1 MQAAGT
7 RMPLIDAFKAVASQL
22 IVLHHLAFYGPM
34 SDWTHQVWPGV
45 ISWLSQDARM
55 AVQVFL
61 VISGFLTARA
71 LAPQGVFTGGNPW
84 ALLRHRYLT
93 IVGPYAVALVVTMLC
108 AWLARQ
114 WMVHHSVPE
123 AATAL
128 QFVWHLLLL
137 HSLLGVDSLSAGVWY
152 VAIDFQLFALML
164 LVLWLGRRWQGTA
177 ATAPA
182 SAAQAPGRVWPTLAM
197 VVGLGLA
204 SLWVFNRDAGYDS
217 WAMYFFGA
225 YAAGV
230 VAYWVGNLPAG
241 RVQTGLIV
249 LGTVLALAA
258 LAVDWRTRVALA
270 LGVAVLMALSQA
282 RGWLYTWPQS
292 RVVGYLGNI
301 SYGVFLMNFPVGLVV
316 NAAFSRFAP
325 ADVATQ
331 TAGVLLAWVGTVAAG
346 AVFFRVVEQPLRRFS
361 NRLATPAR

>member
-1 MQAAGT
+1 
-7 RMPLIDAFKAVASQL
+7 MPLIDAFKAVASQL

-34 SDWTHQVWPGV
+34 SDWTHQVWPGF

-71 LAPQGVFTGGNPW
+71 LAPQGVFTGANPW

-108 AWLARQ
+108 AWLARE
-114 WMVHHSVPE
+114 WMAHHSVTE
-123 AATAL
+123 AASAL

-177 ATAPA
+177 PAAAT
-182 SAAQAPGRVWPTLAM
+182 QAPGRVWPTLAL

-204 SLWVFNRDAGYDS
+204 SLWVFNRDAGYDN

-225 YAAGV
+225 YASGA

-249 LGTVLALAA
+249 LGTVLALSA
-258 LAVDWRTRVALA
+258 LAVDWRMRVALA
-270 LGVAVLMALSQA
+270 LAVAVAVAVLMALSQA
-282 RGWLYTWPQS
+282 RGWLYTWPKS

-331 TAGVLLAWVGTVAAG
+331 TVGVLLAWVGTLVAG
-346 AVFFRVVEQPLRRFS
+346 AVFFRVVEQPLRRLS
-361 NRLATPAR
+361 NRP